1 MYSLLNRSP
10 ALWYQAGYTCH
21 PTCLLKMLIIAN
33 NTHFWIA
40 SHISVLDI
48 NFNSSKQPTCICLL
62 AKLNYVTG
70 DTCFF
75 VLILKLSEKILWPVR
90 LHDIFLHTNLTSSFT
105 LFFLTLQIF
114 LCPCIIWV
122 LVSSVSRQLWNVWL
136 NDLREK
142 RIHWEYMVD
151 WHPMDLPP
159 FMWRLCFL
167 SWTSFSEKM
176 NKHSGGTSAG
186 SFLLEEEHHQSTNFA
201 QDLWSHSWHKL
212 VSRWASMWNPS
223 CSIFLSSVPHT
234 PSPLPSHEYPPIHPL
249 PISCSSWCLPGRS
262 ELIQVI
268 PRVSK
273 LGSKRVLEN

>member
-90 LHDIFLHTNLTSSFT
+90 LHDIFLHTYLQFHLIFSYSANLFMSLYHMSFGKQCITAAMECMAQWSKRKENPLRVHGLLTSYGSPT
-105 LFFLTLQIF
+105 IYVET
-114 LCPCIIWV
+114 V
-122 LVSSVSRQLWNVWL
+122 L
-136 NDLREK
+136 
-142 RIHWEYMVD
+142 
-151 WHPMDLPP
+151 
-159 FMWRLCFL
+159 
-167 SWTSFSEKM
+167 
-176 NKHSGGTSAG
+176 
-186 SFLLEEEHHQSTNFA
+186 SFL
-201 QDLWSHSWHKL
+201 DKL
-212 VSRWASMWNPS
+212 LRKN
-223 CSIFLSSVPHT
+223 
-234 PSPLPSHEYPPIHPL
+234 E
-249 PISCSSWCLPGRS
+249 
-262 ELIQVI
+262 
-268 PRVSK
+268 
-273 LGSKRVLEN
+273 